1 MLPIAGVMFLL
12 FFPACLCI
20 LRQVIW
26 GQEITHQLVAVGMF
40 LFCLE
45 QARMAAKD
53 LQQIADAKKQVQD
66 TRLDN
71 FSTVAIST
79 IFLELLGFYTSSV
92 SLGWGSVLIL
102 LSQVW
107 FNLFAGIKIYPLAEN
122 VLQPWKISERL
133 PVLIA
138 DILGLLLVSFWMLQI
153 ASFWISWALFIMATF
168 YCSIK
173 LVLFLKSLVFVRQRT
188 I

>member
-1 MLPIAGVMFLL
+1 
-12 FFPACLCI
+12 
-20 LRQVIW
+20 
-26 GQEITHQLVAVGMF
+26 
-40 LFCLE
+40 
-45 QARMAAKD
+45 MATKD

-71 FSTVAIST
+71 FSTIAIST

-92 SLGWGSVLIL
+92 WLGWGSLLIL

-107 FNLFAGIKIYPLAEN
+107 FNLFAGVKIYPLAEN
-122 VLQPWKISERL
+122 VLQTWKISERL

-138 DILGLLLVSFWMLQI
+138 DILGLVLVSLWMLQI
-153 ASFWISWALFIMATF
+153 ASFWISWALFGMALV

-173 LVLFLKSLVFVRQRT
+173 LFLFFRQSIFVGQR
-188 I
+188 II